1 MVTVLLAINAALPAW
16 NSDIIA
22 DQDSGAI
29 LANGIIFNHV
39 TKILLAEKFIN
50 VDFLV
55 PFPKFEMNVSAEL
68 SAYINKLAPLW
79 DASSWQCHL
88 DYSTNFQKNDST
100 FDIDWLLHQVENEV
114 TLAAKELEALRIY
127 TSSFLNTEDTT
138 AQNRNRK
145 PRAAPLAMM
154 ALASVGLFG
163 SGIALGSG
171 SCGLRGIFGS
181 CHDRAKQNAKN
192 IEELAEFTESLTQDI
207 FKLRNEVND
216 KFFMVTTE
224 LEALKSV
231 QKEMLEVQNRN
242 WRIIEEHFEVFQHN
256 IHVLRDCDQLLFS
269 RQQINFNYDTISSLL
284 ALTFANIKSY
294 RGALYTYKINM
305 MNSIQPLLKNYL
317 PMSLVPRQA
326 LLAIL
331 DDVASEQWRKSDRL
345 SLAIPM
351 DEIIAYYESQLL
363 RDV

>member
-1 MVTVLLAINAALPAW
+1 MVTVLLAINAALPEW

-88 DYSTNFQKNDST
+88 DYSTNFNKNDST

-114 TLAAKELEALRIY
+114 TLAEKELEVLRIY
-127 TSSFLNTEDTT
+127 TSSFLNTEDAT
-138 AQNRNRK
+138 AQARHRK
-145 PRAAPLAMM
+145 PRAAPLAIM

-171 SCGLRGIFGS
+171 SCGIGGIFGS

-192 IEELAEFTESLTQDI
+192 IEKLAEFTERLTQDV
-207 FKLRNEVND
+207 FKL
-216 KFFMVTTE
+216 
-224 LEALKSV
+224 
-231 QKEMLEVQNRN
+231 
-242 WRIIEEHFEVFQHN
+242 
-256 IHVLRDCDQLLFS
+256 
-269 RQQINFNYDTISSLL
+269 
-284 ALTFANIKSY
+284 
-294 RGALYTYKINM
+294 
-305 MNSIQPLLKNYL
+305 
-317 PMSLVPRQA
+317 
-326 LLAIL
+326 
-331 DDVASEQWRKSDRL
+331 
-345 SLAIPM
+345 
-351 DEIIAYYESQLL
+351 
-363 RDV
+363 